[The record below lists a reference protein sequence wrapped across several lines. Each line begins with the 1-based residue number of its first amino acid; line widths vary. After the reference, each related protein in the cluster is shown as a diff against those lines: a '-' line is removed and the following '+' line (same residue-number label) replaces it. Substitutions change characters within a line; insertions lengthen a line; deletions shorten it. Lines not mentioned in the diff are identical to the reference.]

1 MATVSS
7 QDYLNAM
14 TGAQSYTDILNAIRN
29 SASANFKSSV
39 PIATD
44 RNISEVGVG
53 INSLLSHQNEFV
65 TALIDRISL
74 VVIKHKTL
82 NNPLAK
88 FKRGM
93 MPYGYT
99 IEEVYTD
106 ITKGKRY
113 DPQDSESTVWKREI
127 PDVKVFFHQRNR
139 QDFYEQ
145 TIGEDQLKAAF
156 TSATTFQNFLS
167 SIIEAI
173 YNSAELDEYLYMRG
187 LIDSYY
193 KNGLFFPVKVEVPD
207 TTDKTRAFVKKI
219 RSTARRLSLPMGSRK
234 YNAAGVHTKSDMNG
248 LHLFITAE
256 VEAELDVDVLA
267 VAFNMNRT
275 DFMGHVTVID
285 EFENPAIQAVLVD
298 ENWFMVYDTNQ
309 KMNSIYN
316 PKGLYFNYFYHTWQ
330 LLSCSTME
338 NAVVFTTEDAPVP
351 PAPVA
356 TITPKTATVKKGM
369 TQQFVGAVL
378 NGSETSPKYTVT
390 GGIAG
395 TTITSSGLLTVA
407 ASETATSL
415 TVKYEGTVNGTVYS
429 DTATVTV
436 TA

>member
-1 MATVSS
+1 MATVTT
-7 QDYLNAM
+7 QDYINA
-14 TGAQSYTDILNAIRN
+14 TGAESSTDMLNAIRN
-29 SASANFKSSV
+29 SASLAYQSAV
-39 PIATD
+39 PIATE
-44 RNISEVGVG
+44 RNIGEVGVG
-53 INSLLSHQNEFV
+53 VNSLLQHQNEFV
-65 TALIDRISL
+65 TALIDRIAL

-82 NNPLAK
+82 TNPLAK

-93 MPYGYT
+93 MPFGYT
-99 IEEVYTD
+99 VEEIYTD

-156 TSATTFQNFLS
+156 TSFATFDNFLS

-173 YNSAELDEYLYMRG
+173 YNSVELDEYLYMRG

-193 KNGLFFPVKVEVPD
+193 EKGFFHSIKVEAP
-207 TTDKTRAFVKKI
+207 TDAEKTRALVKKI
-219 RSTARRLSLPMGSRK
+219 RSTARRLTLPMGSRK
-234 YNAAGVHTKSDMNG
+234 YNHAGVHTKSDMDR

-256 VEAELDVDVLA
+256 LEAELDVDVLA
-267 VAFNMNRT
+267 VAFNMSRS
-275 DFMGHVTVID
+275 DFMGKVTVID
-285 EFENPAIQAVLVD
+285 EFANPAIQCVLVD

-330 LLSCSTME
+330 VLSCSTME

-351 PAPVA
+351 TAV
-356 TITPKTATVKKGM
+356 INPKTASVVKGQTK
-369 TQQFVGAVL
+369 QFTGSVV
-378 NGSETSPKYTVT
+378 NGVATNPKFTVT

-395 TTITSSGLLTVA
+395 TTISTGGLLTVA
-407 ASETATSL
+407 SGETATSL
-415 TVKYEGTVNGTVYS
+415 TVKYEATVDGSVLS

-436 TA
+436 TAS